1 MPNACG
7 FACVR
12 ALARMSV
19 SVCICFS
26 VHVGVCVSECMMLRP
41 QADACGLFAFGM
53 DASQNTDISSE
64 MSSPIHVSH
73 GALDKEAG
81 SLGERRHFIGQKCSM
96 GNKMRNKEGN
106 RKHTKRIFSSEI
118 SITHRQTGRAV
129 VRDAILTVGLPRV
142 PCGRTPGAIGLLL
155 CLLERHRE

>member
-12 ALARMSV
+12 ALAKMSV

-64 MSSPIHVSH
+64 MSSPNPRLPW
-73 GALDKEAG
+73 G
-81 SLGERRHFIGQKCSM
+81 
-96 GNKMRNKEGN
+96 
-106 RKHTKRIFSSEI
+106 T
-118 SITHRQTGRAV
+118 RQRGGVAGRAQAFHWTEML
-129 VRDAILTVGLPRV
+129 DGQ
-142 PCGRTPGAIGLLL
+142 
-155 CLLERHRE
+155 